1 MLARKCDRCGKLYEH
16 YLGVSKFKQD
26 RKANGIIFIDR
37 DTDNRYWSRDTLDFC
52 PRVYVRADEMA
63 QRRGDTWLVIATPG
77 TATAV
82 ESMFPP
88 DMDTSSFAKATRQP
102 SGESNV

>member
-26 RKANGIIFIDR
+26 RKANGIIFIDG

-52 PRVYVRADEMA
+52 PECMSEL
-63 QRRGDTWLVIATPG
+63 TKWLKGGVTHG
-77 TATAV
+77 
-82 ESMFPP
+82 S
-88 DMDTSSFAKATRQP
+88 
-102 SGESNV
+102 